1 MEKVKKYVNV
11 KAQGQI
17 PTRSNEPTKGTT
29 QQDYA
34 IVTNRRASP
43 GPPKRKDVKDNI
55 KQRRANDKKI
65 VKPKYST
72 QGGKR
77 IVRECPQQNGGL
89 KNCWMKIQERICRYS
104 NSLRFGYFGSDCT
117 HRP

>member
-55 KQRRANDKKI
+55 KQRRANDKK
-65 VKPKYST
+65 KSLS
-72 QGGKR
+72 R
-77 IVRECPQQNGGL
+77 N
-89 KNCWMKIQERICRYS
+89 IQRKGENELSGNVHSRMEA
-104 NSLRFGYFGSDCT
+104 
-117 HRP
+117 